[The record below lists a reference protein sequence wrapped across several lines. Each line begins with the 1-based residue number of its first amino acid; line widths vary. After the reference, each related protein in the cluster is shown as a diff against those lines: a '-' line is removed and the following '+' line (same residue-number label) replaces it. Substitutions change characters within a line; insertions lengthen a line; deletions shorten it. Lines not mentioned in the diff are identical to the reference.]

1 MVVTLLKSAILLSA
15 AAMAVA
21 NGVPA
26 EGAGNSDNRGS
37 VHDLVSSDWGS
48 SGNGSTAGTPKAS
61 AAKSSSLH
69 GTSGGR
75 TQVPEPSNLLMLG
88 LGVVGLIVG
97 RMVAKRRQKT

>member
-1 MVVTLLKSAILLSA
+1 
-15 AAMAVA
+15 MAVA

-37 VHDLVSSDWGS
+37 VHDLVSTGWGS
-48 SGNGSTAGTPKAS
+48 SGNDNIAGTPKAP
-61 AAKSSSLH
+61 AVKSSSLH
-69 GTSGGR
+69 GTSSGR